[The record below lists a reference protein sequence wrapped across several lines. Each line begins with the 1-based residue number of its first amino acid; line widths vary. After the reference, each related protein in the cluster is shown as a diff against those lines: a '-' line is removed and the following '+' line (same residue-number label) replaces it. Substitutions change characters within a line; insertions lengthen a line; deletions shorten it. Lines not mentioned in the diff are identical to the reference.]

1 MDLRTLGGFAL
12 TDIGPDDQ
20 TVRVMGPQKPL
31 ALVAYLALARG
42 HRASRDL
49 IQELLWG
56 DADPERGRKTM
67 RQTVWSIRQRL
78 GESALRSDGDDLVL
92 DLPLSVDCQQ
102 FEADVAAGDLT
113 AAWGAYRGHFIP
125 AFATPGGA
133 GFEQWADL
141 QRDHYRA
148 LWLTVGE
155 ELVRREL
162 GGQHYREAVATA
174 TRLRDELPDR
184 LDLWRVLLEA
194 LLASGQRMQ
203 ALVEAETLEA
213 RLRAE
218 KQNPD
223 PETSTLLRRIRAL
236 PPDATASSP
245 GRPRSDLVGREQVF
259 ATLLSAWQAAQ
270 DGHGHAVVVRG
281 AAGIGKTRLLQDLHD
296 RLAGMG
302 VRTVVVRAR
311 PADRDLPF
319 GLAAALA
326 EALARLPGAM
336 GVSPAGAAALVDL
349 VPSLSSQFSRTE
361 RSPQNADELPRLR
374 TLALAELV
382 EVTAEESPTAILVDD
397 LHWADEASRQVFRSL
412 SGRVANLPVLLLL
425 SLRPVRGGWPVPS
438 GVDLI
443 ELQPLT
449 LPQLEDMVASVAV
462 CETELQAD
470 LARLLYTVSAGVP
483 LLALS
488 AIELALE
495 RRLLRIEQDEWICPN
510 PELLRRGLAEGSV
523 LEQLLRELP
532 AGGLEILVALAEAG
546 RPLDDE
552 ALGAVSDHP
561 GGAALGPALEQR
573 GLVLRLGDAWDVAH
587 DKLAEA
593 ALAIASPAVQRSV
606 SQRLGRALRE
616 GPDRSTR
623 TLRLAGR
630 LLVTAGDPD
639 GTACFREW
647 LVASHRERYW
657 RDVVGAAAE
666 FLGQDATVDRARQLA
681 RTIPPPVRL
690 TRGYP
695 RVAAGLGLVV
705 LAGVGTAAVRLV
717 DRWMEP
723 PASTIVIA
731 EPPTSRGFLWD
742 TTVASHLDS
751 AVIRNAVPIAV
762 EFVMADGRQT
772 RNAPTQAEVRL
783 VESHSQTLEG
793 TLVQP
798 VHRGRASFPD
808 LAVRGKGPFRLEVRA
823 GTLTPARTSLMR
835 ASGGFGHL
843 EPHQMVIT
851 GGAVNGQ
858 AVDSTHRVVRVA
870 PGTEL
875 SGSLSYRVL
884 TASRDAAI
892 LMGAVALW
900 GNRQT
905 NWIVLTAL
913 PSHGNTEVAMPLEDK
928 IRGTRFTAPMNPGR
942 YSLVIVV
949 DTETEM
955 RFIASRT
962 NWTIGEPRWN
972 DGDDIADL
980 PQAAID
986 SLASVGWVSWPLR
999 NFQKGDG
1006 PDGRLVNAVVVG
1018 TTLEIE
1024 VEKP

>member
-1 MDLRTLGGFAL
+1 MDLRTLGGFEL
-12 TDIGPDDQ
+12 TDIGPDGQ
-20 TVRVMGPQKPL
+20 TVRVMGTQKPL
-31 ALVAYLALARG
+31 ALVAYLALARE

-56 DADPERGRKTM
+56 DADPERGRKTL

-78 GESALRSDGDDLVL
+78 GESALHSDGDDLVL

-113 AAWGAYRGHFIP
+113 AAWAAYRGHFIP
-125 AFATPGGA
+125 SFATPGGA

-162 GGQHYREAVATA
+162 AGQNYREAVAIA

-184 LDLWRVLLEA
+184 LDLWRVLLQA

-203 ALVEAETLEA
+203 ALVEAETLET

-218 KQNPD
+218 QQRPD
-223 PETSTLLRRIRAL
+223 PETSALLDRIRAL
-236 PPDATASSP
+236 PPGVNASTP
-245 GRPRSDLVGREQVF
+245 ERPRSDLVGREQVF
-259 ATLLSAWQAAQ
+259 ASLLGAWQAAQ
-270 DGHGHAVVVRG
+270 DGNGRAVVLRG
-281 AAGIGKTRLLQDLHD
+281 AAGIGKTRLLHDLND

-302 VRTVVVRAR
+302 VRTVAVRAR

-319 GLAAALA
+319 GLVATLA
-326 EALARLPGAM
+326 EELARLPGAM

-349 VPSLSSQFSRTE
+349 APSLSSQFSRTE
-361 RSPQNADELPRLR
+361 RPPQNPEELPRLR

-382 EVTAEESPTAILVDD
+382 EVTADESPAAILVDD
-397 LHWADEASRQVFRSL
+397 LHWADDASRQVLRSL
-412 SGRVANLPVLLLL
+412 SGRVTNLPVLLLL
-425 SLRPVRGGWPVPS
+425 ALRPVRGGWPVPA

-449 LPQLEDMVASVAV
+449 LSQLEDLVASVAV
-462 CETELQAD
+462 CETELQED
-470 LARLLYTVSAGVP
+470 LARMLYAVSAGVP
-483 LLALS
+483 LLVLS

-495 RRLLRIEQDEWICPN
+495 RRLLRIEQDEWVCPN
-510 PELLRRGLAEGSV
+510 PDLLQRGLAEGSV

-532 AGGLEILVALAEAG
+532 VGGLEMLVALAVAG

-552 ALGAVSDHP
+552 ALAAVSDHP

-573 GLVLRLGDAWDVAH
+573 GLVVRLGDSWDVAH

-593 ALAIASPAVQRSV
+593 ALAIASPAVQRFV
-606 SQRLGRALRE
+606 GQRLGKALRE
-616 GPDRSTR
+616 GPDRSPR
-623 TLRLAGR
+623 ALRLAGR

-639 GTACFREW
+639 GAVCFREW
-647 LVASHRERYW
+647 LVASHRESYW

-666 FLGQDATVDRARQLA
+666 FLGQDATVDLARQLA

-705 LAGVGTAAVRLV
+705 LAGIGTAAVRLV

-723 PASTIVIA
+723 PARTIVIA
-731 EPPTSRGFLWD
+731 APATSRGFLWD
-742 TTVASHLDS
+742 TTAASHLDS
-751 AVIRNAVPIAV
+751 GATRNAVPLTIEFIA
-762 EFVMADGRQT
+762 ANGQQT
-772 RNAPTQAEVRL
+772 RNAPTQVEVGL
-783 VESHSQTLEG
+783 VDSPSQTLEG

-808 LAVRGKGPFRLEVRA
+808 LAVRGKGPFRLEARA
-823 GTLTPARTSLMR
+823 GALTPARTPLMR

-851 GGAVNGQ
+851 GGELNGQ
-858 AVDSTHRVVRVA
+858 KVDSAHRIVRVS
-870 PGTEL
+870 PGAVL
-875 SGSLSYRVL
+875 SGSLRYRVL
-884 TASRDAAI
+884 TTSHDAAI

-900 GNRQT
+900 GDRQT

-913 PSHGNTEVAMPLEDK
+913 PSHGTTEVAMPLEDK
-928 IRGTRFTAPMNPGR
+928 IRGTRFTAPMHPGR
-942 YSLVIVV
+942 YPLVIVMQ
-949 DTETEM
+949 TETEM

-962 NWTIGEPRWN
+962 NWTIGAPRWN
-972 DGDDIADL
+972 DGDDIADM
-980 PQAAID
+980 PQTAID
-986 SLASVGWVSWPLR
+986 SLGSVGWVSWPLR

-1006 PDGRLVNAVVVG
+1006 PDGRQVGAVVIG
-1018 TTLEIE
+1018 TALEIQ
-1024 VEKP
+1024 VEQP